1 MKYCLTIKQNLIT
14 IRIAF
19 SGETVQTHFTA
30 PKTNLITNM
39 QSTKIIEIQ
48 RTKGFQ
54 INLII
59 IKKPKNTIVK
69 RNNKK
74 NRIIIIKIV
83 DPISMKVHKN
93 IVHSA
98 ILTKHM
104 VNKDLENS
112 FVEATKTFKVNL
124 ISTIKIKDHIKI
136 ENPKP
141 RIRNKHKN

>member
-19 SGETVQTHFTA
+19 SGETVQTHLTA

-39 QSTKIIEIQ
+39 KSTKIIEIQ

-59 IKKPKNTIVK
+59 IKKPKITIVK

-83 DPISMKVHKN
+83 DPISMEVRKN

-104 VNKDLENS
+104 VNKDLDNS

-124 ISTIKIKDHIKI
+124 ISTIKIKNHIKI

>member
-19 SGETVQTHFTA
+19 AGETVQTHLTA

-39 QSTKIIEIQ
+39 KSTKIIEIQ

-59 IKKPKNTIVK
+59 IKKPKITIVK

-74 NRIIIIKIV
+74 NMIIIIKIV
-83 DPISMKVHKN
+83 DPISMEVRKN

-104 VNKDLENS
+104 VNKDLDNS

-124 ISTIKIKDHIKI
+124 ISTIKIKNHIKI